1 MELYDFFK
9 VIGKRKWLIIT
20 IIIIA
25 FAASFVT
32 ARKAKPPSEARNILH
47 FNFFLPQQVDVQV
60 ENEELAIP
68 LEQHASDFVALFST
82 EGVIEEGIEREGLNM
97 SVYAASKALNASVRV
112 VKIGA
117 KDERTSFIEVVA
129 RHRDA
134 DTAVKLVNG
143 VTDAAVERY
152 VEMLTRS
159 VIANRKFLAVQVAE
173 YRLKVKA
180 HEDNLKAFLS
190 EHPGFGQTDDDQS
203 IATRKIQLDYSRN
216 NLAAEIS
223 GLDVKIRR
231 TEDDLEEYRDGITV
245 NIPPA
250 IKFNK
255 SLESLQYKLTD
266 MQVERSQLAGRYSAD
281 HPVMKRLDSEMEQ
294 AREELYHEVVRLL
307 EEEIEV
313 YRTQRQEK
321 LSNLASFD
329 GDLTE
334 LLTNV
339 GEFAVD
345 RIEYNSLIE
354 DLRIDQSTYSRVK
367 TKLAE
372 AFIEENKAKER
383 YSVDVVERA
392 ETARPR
398 QELWFQ
404 PRFRITLSIIG
415 GVFIALILA
424 FFVEYISLKAAEV
437 REVVSEPED

>member
-9 VIGKRKWLIIT
+9 VIGKRKWLIIS
-20 IIIIA
+20 IIVIA

-32 ARKAKPPSEARNILH
+32 ARKAKPPSVARNILH
-47 FNFFLPQQVDVQV
+47 FNFSLPQQVDIQFDY
-60 ENEELAIP
+60 EELVIP
-68 LEQHASDFVALFST
+68 PEQHASDFVALFST
-82 EGVIEEGIEREGLNM
+82 EGVIKDGIEREGLDM

-117 KDERTSFIEVVA
+117 KDERTSFIEVVV

-143 VTDAAVERY
+143 VTDAARERY

-159 VIANRKFLAVQVAE
+159 VIANRIFLEKQVAD
-173 YRLKVKA
+173 YRLIVRA
-180 HEDNLKAFLS
+180 LEDNLKTFFI

-203 IATRKIQLDYSRN
+203 IATRKVQLDYSRN
-216 NLAAEIS
+216 NLAAEIN
-223 GLDVKIRR
+223 GFDVKIRWS
-231 TEDDLEEYRDGITV
+231 EDDLREYRAGITT

-266 MQVERSQLAGRYSAD
+266 MQVERSQLAGRYSSS
-281 HPVMKRLDSEMEQ
+281 HPVMKRLDSELEQ
-294 AREELYHEVVRLL
+294 ARKELYHEVVRLL

-334 LLTNV
+334 LLINV
-339 GEFAVD
+339 GEFAID

-354 DLRIDQSTYSRVK
+354 DLRIDQSTYSRIK

-415 GVFIALILA
+415 GFFIALIFA
-424 FFVEYISLKAAEV
+424 FFVEYLSLKAAEV
-437 REVVSEPED
+437 REAVSVPED